1 MRLNQDNFRIENR
14 TSRAHPGTEDCTVC
28 RRLMLGMVPSMFGR
42 LNLGQASD
50 EKNAD
55 YKSDC

>member
-1 MRLNQDNFRIENR
+1 MRLDQDNFGVEKRAG
-14 TSRAHPGTEDCTVC
+14 RAHPGTEDCTVC

-55 YKSDC
+55 YKSDG